1 MDPIKGS
8 AYPSESLPI
17 WCCPPPIPPAHSALI
32 FHPVKTLKGSSR
44 TFVPLLSI
52 VGGLLPGFLLW
63 TPSYTNRSHL
73 LPHFMKNGTEKAV
86 LGAMKTLS
94 QRLLLT
100 WAQINQVSPGSPSK
114 TFSFLLDFC
123 FSGVEWL
130 REENRFKHVSEV
142 LGG

>member
-1 MDPIKGS
+1 
-8 AYPSESLPI
+8 
-17 WCCPPPIPPAHSALI
+17 
-32 FHPVKTLKGSSR
+32 
-44 TFVPLLSI
+44 
-52 VGGLLPGFLLW
+52 
-63 TPSYTNRSHL
+63 
-73 LPHFMKNGTEKAV
+73 
-86 LGAMKTLS
+86 MKTLS

-100 WAQINQVSPGSPSK
+100 WAQINQVSPGSPSE

>member
-32 FHPVKTLKGSSR
+32 FHPVKTLKGSSH

-63 TPSYTNRSHL
+63 TPSYTNRPHL

-86 LGAMKTLS
+86 LGGHENS
-94 QRLLLT
+94 
-100 WAQINQVSPGSPSK
+100 VSTPPSYLGPDQSGEPRFPIQNFLFSPR
-114 TFSFLLDFC
+114 FLFLW
-123 FSGVEWL
+123 SRMVKRG
-130 REENRFKHVSEV
+130 K
-142 LGG
+142 